1 MVAISVIMGIYN
13 CSSTLQA
20 TLDSLYGQTFQDF
33 EIIMCD
39 DGSTD
44 TTLLIAE
51 ENRKRH
57 PNILLLK
64 NDRNRGLN
72 YTLNRCLK
80 YAKGK
85 YIARMDGDDISLPM
99 RFEKEYNFL
108 ETHPEYAI
116 VSTVAVYFDEIGD
129 FRSGN
134 PKEFP
139 LAEDLVKGNPF
150 VHGACMVRKEAY
162 DAVNGYSEHKCFYRG
177 QDYHLWV
184 KMYAKGYRGCNLQEP
199 LYRMRDDLHAFSRRK
214 YRYRIIEVY
223 IKFLAIKMCKL
234 PWYYSVYMLKPLVVG
249 LLPRKIYN
257 FFHRKKKKE

>member
-85 YIARMDGDDISLPM
+85 YIKVISL
-99 RFEKEYNFL
+99 
-108 ETHPEYAI
+108 
-116 VSTVAVYFDEIGD
+116 
-129 FRSGN
+129 
-134 PKEFP
+134 
-139 LAEDLVKGNPF
+139 
-150 VHGACMVRKEAY
+150 
-162 DAVNGYSEHKCFYRG
+162 
-177 QDYHLWV
+177 
-184 KMYAKGYRGCNLQEP
+184 
-199 LYRMRDDLHAFSRRK
+199 
-214 YRYRIIEVY
+214 
-223 IKFLAIKMCKL
+223 
-234 PWYYSVYMLKPLVVG
+234 
-249 LLPRKIYN
+249 
-257 FFHRKKKKE
+257 